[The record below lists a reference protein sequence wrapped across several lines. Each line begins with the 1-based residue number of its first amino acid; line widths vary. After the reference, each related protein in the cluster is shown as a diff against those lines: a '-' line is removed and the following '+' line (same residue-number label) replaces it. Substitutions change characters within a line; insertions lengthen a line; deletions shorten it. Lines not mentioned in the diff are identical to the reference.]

1 METRLSFYVHRE
13 SLLHRLNPLTKLT
26 LAGTL
31 IVLAFGSS
39 GQELPLVLFLVVVLL
54 SAAGQVLR
62 EFLRVAVR
70 LLLPVCGFIFV
81 MQSLFFPIG
90 ETILLQWWIFSLRL
104 EAIQHAALTVSR
116 ILVMVS
122 SFNLLVLSTHPSIL
136 MSDLTRRRLPGGF
149 AYVITTSLQIIP
161 QMRAKAQ
168 TIIDAQ
174 LSRGLETKGGLHQRV
189 RGLLPLVRPLVFA
202 SLVDVEERAIAIEAR
217 AFNTKKEKTSLIEIE
232 DPVYEKVARWLMLFL
247 LLGVIGNNLWRLL
260 R

>member
-1 METRLSFYVHRE
+1 MNTRLSFYVHRE
-13 SLLHRLNPLTKLT
+13 SPLHRLNPLTKLT
-26 LAGTL
+26 LVGTL
-31 IVLAFGSS
+31 IVLAFASRGP
-39 GQELPLVLFLVVVLL
+39 ELPLVLFLVVVLL
-54 SAAGQVLR
+54 SVAGQVLW

-81 MQSLFFPIG
+81 MQSLFIPIG

-122 SFNLLVLSTHPSIL
+122 SFILLILSTHPSTL

-174 LSRGLETKGGLHQRV
+174 LSRGMETKGGLCQRV

-217 AFNTKKEKTSLIEIE
+217 AFNSKKEKTSLIEIE
-232 DPVYEKVARWLMLFL
+232 DPVYEKVVRWLMLFL
-247 LLGVIGNNLWRLL
+247 LLGMIGNNLWRSL